1 MLFNTFRKL
10 TGVAVV
16 LATLVQVV
24 VGFIT
29 RADYYYRT
37 DRPLLIA
44 HRGTWGKYPEHSLGA
59 WIDSYYAG
67 VDFIE
72 FDI

>member
-1 MLFNTFRKL
+1 MRKTFKVMTALAVNL
-10 TGVAVV
+10 TEVM
-16 LATLVQVV
+16 
-24 VGFIT
+24 GFIT

-44 HRGTWGKYPEHSLGA
+44 HRGTWGYYPEHSLGGYV
-59 WIDSYYAG
+59 DSYYAG

-72 FDI
+72 FDV